1 MSREAGIRSIPVRG
15 MYLSIGETPNQI
27 CGDRFD
33 QQVAKP
39 GRFVGDGVTIVFI
52 AAWGTGAISEVSV
65 GPIWKAGVILE
76 SI

>member
-39 GRFVGDGVTIVFI
+39 GRVVGDGMTIEFI
-52 AAWGTGAISEVSV
+52 ASWRIGAISDVAV
-65 GPIWKAGVILE
+65 GQI
-76 SI
+76 

>member
-1 MSREAGIRSIPVRG
+1 

-39 GRFVGDGVTIVFI
+39 GRAVGDGVTIGFI
-52 AAWGTGAISEVSV
+52 ASWGIGAISEVAV
-65 GPIWKAGVILE
+65 GPVWKTGVMLE
-76 SI
+76 IF